1 MLRRIGVLA
10 SLAVFATMLF
20 GSVQSANAATAGVCV
35 FTGLAGNLTPAI
47 PNAIP
52 DISDLNPLDVE
63 KGSYSY
69 SSAGGGGTAL
79 CAGVAGTTVVPPT
92 AATILSNGGYDNII
106 CGTGFAHDANGD
118 ASSIS
123 AGALSLGGSG
133 DPGGY
138 QIPFVG
144 GVGPL
149 LIGPNGAPNLGVV
162 LTGPNAA
169 DGAATIT
176 SNYIGTGLVQITPGS
191 DADSPTSRD
200 NCVSPAGTTGPF
212 SNDGNTGSFQVKGF
226 LVGGKP

>member
-1 MLRRIGVLA
+1 MLRRIGILA
-10 SLAVFATMLF
+10 SLAVVAAMFV
-20 GSVQSANAATAGVCV
+20 GSSTAQGATAGVCV
-35 FTGLAGNLTPAI
+35 FTGLAGTLTPDI

-52 DISDLNPLDVE
+52 DIADGNPLDVE
-63 KGSYSY
+63 KGAYTYASGD
-69 SSAGGGGTAL
+69 GGGQAV
-79 CAGVAGTTVVPPT
+79 CAGVVGNTPVPPT

-118 ASSIS
+118 ASSIT
-123 AGALSLGGSG
+123 AGALSLGGPG

-138 QIPFVG
+138 QIPFVSG
-144 GVGPL
+144 IGPL
-149 LIGPNGAPNLGVV
+149 LVGPNGAPNLGVA

-176 SNYIGTGLVQITPGS
+176 SNYVGTGLVQITPGN
-191 DADSPTSRD
+191 DADSPTVRD

-212 SNDGNTGSFQVKGF
+212 SNDGNTGQFQVKGF